1 MKVYDSR
8 EFQGLKVGVL
18 SKESR
23 SFLSLSKKGQK
34 SREKG
39 GWGGR
44 EWLVKDFY
52 FSRKDEC
59 FFRGRRS
66 VFSRKEEGGMRKEIS
81 LRADNG
87 S

>member
-1 MKVYDSR
+1 MKVYDNR

-34 SREKG
+34 RREKG

-44 EWLVKDFY
+44 E
-52 FSRKDEC
+52 
-59 FFRGRRS
+59 
-66 VFSRKEEGGMRKEIS
+66 
-81 LRADNG
+81 
-87 S
+87 